1 MNLDLLI
8 FAAFLAI
15 SLLLGIFSSK
25 KVANISEYSIG
36 NRNFSTST
44 MIATIVATWV
54 GGAFISYGL
63 TETYRQG
70 IYFAIPAIADCLGMM
85 LIGLIF
91 APRMGEFLGKFS
103 IAEVMGQMF
112 GSKVKAVTVIFSL
125 IVSIGSLGV
134 QFKVSSKVLELI
146 FGTSGVYATILS
158 AVIVILYSAIGGI
171 RAVTFTDV
179 IQFFTFGCLIPAIGI
194 ILWQAMGENSSVMV
208 WHTLSKSP
216 LFDISVAFDLKN
228 PKFYEMLGLC
238 MMFIFPQFEPMVFQR
253 VSIGRSINQVAKSF
267 KIAALICFMMQ
278 CIIIVIGILILSVN
292 PNLNPEDLI
301 KYIINNYTYK
311 GLRGVV
317 AIGIMAMVMSTAD
330 SSINSVSIIFAHDLF
345 KPLGFKWSQNELL
358 VARIATV
365 ISGIMAIFLALQF
378 DRVINLILSFTT
390 LYVSI
395 ISVPFVFAVLGFRS
409 SGKSVLSGMSG
420 ALITIIICRTFLG
433 QTAVQS
439 FVPSLIASVVCL
451 FGTHYFTKQPGGW
464 IKIQISK
471 SCETGWSIKQLIC
484 ELKNFDFVK
493 FMEKNSPNNESMYV
507 YTGFFCF
514 LSFGLNLITIN
525 YDLEIFSHFVHF
537 TTLLVLFIATSLFIY
552 PLWSGY
558 FRNHQIITHLFWN
571 ISVLYAFIFT
581 GAMFAIASNFASTQ
595 VMILI
600 VNLVAI
606 ALLTRWK
613 WALAMILFG
622 VFIAWRFTNI
632 YFPQLINSD
641 QISWKL
647 QMIYVL
653 VLVSSLLLIFFKSR
667 QENPQTKELAYSK
680 SSLLSESKNN
690 KVQKYYKKLSA
701 VRISHKFF
709 NFFK

>member
-1 MNLDLLI
+1 MNLDLFI
-8 FAAFLAI
+8 FSAFLAI

-112 GSKVKAVTVIFSL
+112 GSKVRAVTVIFSL

-194 ILWQAMGENSSVMV
+194 ILWQAMGENSSVMI

-216 LFDISVAFDLKN
+216 LFDISAAFDLKN

-253 VSIGRSINQVAKSF
+253 VSIGRSVNQVAKSF
-267 KIAALICFMMQ
+267 KTAALICFIMQ

-301 KYIINNYTYK
+301 KYIINNYTYT
-311 GLRGVV
+311 GLRGLV

-330 SSINSVSIIFAHDLF
+330 SSVNSVSIIFAHDLF
-345 KPLGFKWSQNELL
+345 KPLGFKWAQNELL
-358 VARIATV
+358 VARITTV

-378 DRVINLILSFTT
+378 DRVINLILSFTS

-395 ISVPFVFAVLGFRS
+395 ISVPFVFAVLRFRS
-409 SGKSVLSGMSG
+409 SGNSVLAGMIGS
-420 ALITIIICRTFLG
+420 LMVIIICRIFLG
-433 QTAVQS
+433 KTAIET
-439 FVPSLIASVVCL
+439 FIPSLIANITFL
-451 FGTHYFTKQPGGW
+451 FGYHYLMKQPGGW
-464 IKIQISK
+464 IKIQIPK

-484 ELKNFDFVK
+484 ELKNFHFAK
-493 FMEKNSPNNESMYV
+493 FMEKNSPNSELMYV
-507 YTGFFCF
+507 YTGCFCF

-525 YDLEIFSHFVHF
+525 YDLEIFSNFVYL
-537 TTLLVLFIATSLFIY
+537 TTLIVLFIATSLFIY
-552 PLWSGY
+552 PLWYGY
-558 FRNHQIITHLFWN
+558 FRNHPIIPHLFWN
-571 ISVLYAFIFT
+571 ASVFYGLIFT
-581 GAMFAIASNFASTQ
+581 GFMFAIASNFAPSQ
-595 VMILI
+595 VAILL

-606 ALLTRWK
+606 ALLVRWQ
-613 WALAMILFG
+613 WALVIMLFG
-622 VFIAWRFTNI
+622 VFISLKFTNN

-647 QMIYVL
+647 QIVYVL
-653 VLVSSLLLIFFKSR
+653 VLVSSLLLIFFKPR
-667 QENPQTKELAYSK
+667 QESFETKELAYFK
-680 SSLLSESKNN
+680 DPLLDESKKS
-690 KVQKYYKKLSA
+690 KVQKYCKKLDA
-701 VRISHKFF
+701 VISQMFF
-709 NFFK
+709 NFYK